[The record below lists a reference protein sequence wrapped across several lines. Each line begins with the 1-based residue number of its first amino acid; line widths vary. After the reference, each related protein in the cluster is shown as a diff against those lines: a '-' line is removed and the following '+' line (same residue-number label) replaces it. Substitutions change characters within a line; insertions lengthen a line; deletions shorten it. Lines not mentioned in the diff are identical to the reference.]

1 MSLGKSLQMKTRSTF
16 RSLGVAL
23 AFTLALSDASNAVT
37 EKVQQTL
44 NEAEQ
49 MMKGGRY
56 SSVRTLLT
64 ETLSK
69 SSTDEDKAAL
79 LQAMAKVTERDVPT
93 GKERTVEAV
102 IRARLSAVE
111 LYDKSLALPGITSE
125 QRIKALREAAGLLHL
140 EGKREQATGYRKRL
154 LEVDALPV
162 RERVSLL
169 QLLARQAEDKQEA
182 VEYLEQGLSSP
193 GISDIERA
201 SLSLQLGKTLR
212 EAGRFEASK
221 KALEA
226 IAAMASLPP
235 SWNVQMGLELTE
247 LDLAAGRSGD
257 ASQRIL
263 GLTKDGLGNGIPRYT
278 LLALARKFRDAG
290 NDKTYLALM
299 ELLIKDEDKPGNQVE
314 TASLELADYYAA
326 KSQFDK
332 AHNVL
337 EGLPRSRRAIHKDLQ
352 LYHKQNQPEKLA
364 RRFSQVVADIKKER
378 DRQPDQAI
386 NSLWQELPGLAGPYL
401 KQYSQL
407 KTKKVALSLLQTLC
421 EFYGT
426 DTMQYKAIQ
435 EEIKRVESL

>member
-69 SSTDEDKAAL
+69 SSSDEDKAAL

-169 QLLARQAEDKQEA
+169 QLLAR
-182 VEYLEQGLSSP
+182 
-193 GISDIERA
+193 
-201 SLSLQLGKTLR
+201 
-212 EAGRFEASK
+212 
-221 KALEA
+221 
-226 IAAMASLPP
+226 
-235 SWNVQMGLELTE
+235 
-247 LDLAAGRSGD
+247 
-257 ASQRIL
+257 
-263 GLTKDGLGNGIPRYT
+263 
-278 LLALARKFRDAG
+278 
-290 NDKTYLALM
+290 
-299 ELLIKDEDKPGNQVE
+299 
-314 TASLELADYYAA
+314 
-326 KSQFDK
+326 
-332 AHNVL
+332 
-337 EGLPRSRRAIHKDLQ
+337 
-352 LYHKQNQPEKLA
+352 
-364 RRFSQVVADIKKER
+364 
-378 DRQPDQAI
+378 RQ
-386 NSLWQELPGLAGPYL
+386 
-401 KQYSQL
+401 
-407 KTKKVALSLLQTLC
+407 
-421 EFYGT
+421 
-426 DTMQYKAIQ
+426 Q
-435 EEIKRVESL
+435 EEGDNTG